1 MNTSNTPNT
10 PNTPNTIKLVDD
22 MINEQEKQNNFI
34 PESDP
39 NLNSNYKTEYKIT
52 PSINEKIYKLDPMII
67 IGICLLIALIIY
79 IGYKY
84 SSKNESN
91 TNIDYN

>member
-1 MNTSNTPNT
+1 MNTQK
-10 PNTPNTIKLVDD
+10 TPNTIKLVDD
-22 MINEQEKQNNFI
+22 MINEQEKQNDFI
-34 PESDP
+34 PEQD
-39 NLNSNYKTEYKIT
+39 LNYKTEYKIT

-67 IGICLLIALIIY
+67 IGICILIALIIY

-84 SSKNESN
+84 STDKNESN

>member
-1 MNTSNTPNT
+1 MNTLNTPNT
-10 PNTPNTIKLVDD
+10 SNNIKLVDD
-22 MINEQEKQNNFI
+22 MINEQEKQNDFI

-39 NLNSNYKTEYKIT
+39 NSNYKTEYKIT
-52 PSINEKIYKLDPMII
+52 PSMNEKIYKLDPMII
-67 IGICLLIALIIY
+67 IGICLIIALIIY